1 MILFDVPKSLEITF
15 FDAMYGI
22 GTSCAFCY
30 LTFDFDA
37 LRSKNG
43 NDLR

>member
-15 FDAMYGI
+15 FDAMYG
-22 GTSCAFCY
+22 TSLAFCY
-30 LTFDFDA
+30 LMFDFDA
-37 LRSKNG
+37 LRSKDG